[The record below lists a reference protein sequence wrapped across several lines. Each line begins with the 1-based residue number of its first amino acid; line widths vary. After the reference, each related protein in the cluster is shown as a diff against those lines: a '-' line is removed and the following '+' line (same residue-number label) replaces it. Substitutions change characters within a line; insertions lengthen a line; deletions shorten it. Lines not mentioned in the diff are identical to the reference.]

1 MNLGMKFSISTLLI
15 TLLSMSAV
23 QAAEVRH
30 PNGGDAKAGK
40 DKSALCQGC
49 HGEVGISVAP
59 NFPNLAGQY
68 PQYIEKQIHDF
79 QNEKRVDPTMSGM
92 AATVTE
98 PQDLKDIAAYFG
110 SQKPMAG
117 KHGGNKDLIAKGQA
131 LYMDG
136 LPETGVYGCK
146 NCHGDDGHGRA
157 PDVFMFPVIGGQNKD
172 YLLKQLKDL
181 RSGERHNDPAG
192 MMGGIASKLKDAE
205 IDALVEFISEM

>member
-1 MNLGMKFSISTLLI
+1 MDVNMKFSINALFI
-15 TLLSMSAV
+15 TLLTMGVAH
-23 QAAEVRH
+23 AGETRH

-49 HGEVGISVAP
+49 HGEVGMSVAP

-68 PQYIEKQIHDF
+68 PQYIERQIHSF
-79 QNEKRVDPTMSGM
+79 QDEKRVDPTMSGM
-92 AATVTE
+92 AATITE

-117 KHGGNKDLIAKGQA
+117 KHGGNKDLVAKGKA
-131 LYMDG
+131 IFTDG
-136 LPETGVYGCK
+136 IPDRDVYGCK
-146 NCHGDDGHGRA
+146 NCHGENGHGRA

-172 YLLKQLKDL
+172 YLLKQLKDF

-205 IDALVEFISEM
+205 IDALVEYISEM